1 MAYGCPAGTITAWMY
16 EHTFIFINTYI
27 VPIKSWV
34 GVGYE
39 YRLLPWIYPYLF
51 IYTDMWT

>member
-1 MAYGCPAGTITAWMY
+1 MGTITAWMY